1 MCNSYK
7 KISDKL
13 SIDINPELFKELGVK
28 RGLRNDDGTG
38 VLAGLTNISTV
49 IGYEK
54 DNTGKVIPIDGKLEI
69 RGYQIHDIIE
79 KGFEYVTYLILSGSV
94 PSADE
99 LKEFKEE
106 IWEEMKLDQKT
117 ILNIIE
123 LEGDNIMN
131 VLARSVLEL
140 YIFDPQADSI
150 CKENLIRQSISLI
163 SKIPLI
169 IAYAYN
175 IYRYKKFGR
184 TYHMRIPKKGVS
196 IAENFLWMIKG
207 NNYTQDEVEIFD
219 KILSLHCEHGGGNNS
234 TFSVRVTSSTGTD
247 IYSSIAAGIGSL
259 KGPKH
264 GGANIMV
271 KHMIDDIK
279 NHVDVTNEIDIENY
293 INKILNK
300 EAGDGSGLLY
310 GIGHAV
316 YTLSDPRAEILKKC
330 AQKLAIIK
338 GKEKDYEFMC
348 VLEKLAKK
356 YVFKTKH
363 KIVCT
368 NVDFWSGFVY
378 DMLGIPEVLY
388 TPLFAMARVVG
399 WCAHRNEELLFEGAR
414 IIRPAYKYTKIR

>member
-1 MCNSYK
+1 
-7 KISDKL
+7 
-13 SIDINPELFKELGVK
+13 
-28 RGLRNDDGTG
+28 
-38 VLAGLTNISTV
+38 
-49 IGYEK
+49 
-54 DNTGKVIPIDGKLEI
+54 
-69 RGYQIHDIIE
+69 
-79 KGFEYVTYLILSGSV
+79 
-94 PSADE
+94 
-99 LKEFKEE
+99 
-106 IWEEMKLDQKT
+106 
-117 ILNIIE
+117 
-123 LEGDNIMN
+123 
-131 VLARSVLEL
+131 
-140 YIFDPQADSI
+140 
-150 CKENLIRQSISLI
+150 
-163 SKIPLI
+163 
-169 IAYAYN
+169 
-175 IYRYKKFGR
+175 
-184 TYHMRIPKKGVS
+184 
-196 IAENFLWMIKG
+196 
-207 NNYTQDEVEIFD
+207 
-219 KILSLHCEHGGGNNS
+219 
-234 TFSVRVTSSTGTD
+234 
-247 IYSSIAAGIGSL
+247 
-259 KGPKH
+259 
-264 GGANIMV
+264 MV

-356 YVFKTKH
+356 CVFKTKH